1 MGDRFNRH
9 LPAALAVLLGL
20 AVLLLPVQALAQD
33 AEAITVE
40 KAGGALDTA
49 VESLEA
55 VFRTS
60 ADALGNWAR
69 QLLLILLVLDL
80 VWRGGKW
87 VLSGQSFAEFA
98 EQMTYTIAI
107 VGLAWGFSVGVP
119 DIVDEIAN

>member
-107 VGLAWGFSVGVP
+107 VGLAWG
-119 DIVDEIAN
+119 